1 MPDIR
6 LTLSEKTLARVDEE
20 RGSVAR
26 VRWIRDLIEARVK
39 EAVEAAQ
46 RTTALPTVEGPDPEC
61 PKGWKPRPGT
71 ARCFNCGR
79 SLSRHE
85 VSF

>member
-6 LTLSEKTLARVDEE
+6 LTVSERTLARLDEV
-20 RGSVAR
+20 RGRVPR
-26 VRWIRDLIEARVK
+26 VRWIRDLIEASIR
-39 EAVEAAQ
+39 ESVETAE
-46 RTTALPTVEGPDPEC
+46 RTTVLPTVEGPDPEC
-61 PKGWKPRPGT
+61 PLGWKPRPGT

-79 SLSRHE
+79 SMSRHE